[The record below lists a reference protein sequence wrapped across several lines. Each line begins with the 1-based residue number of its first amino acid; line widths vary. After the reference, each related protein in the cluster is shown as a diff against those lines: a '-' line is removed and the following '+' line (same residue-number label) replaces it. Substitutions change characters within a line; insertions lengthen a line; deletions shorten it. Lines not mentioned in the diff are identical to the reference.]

1 MNEEIVKI
9 TDGINLH
16 FVNTD
21 KFKTDLIAAFF
32 VTELNRENV
41 TKNALIPA
49 VLRRGTEKLKTMK
62 DISIKLEDMYGSV
75 LDASSDKLG
84 DRQVVQFYIN
94 SLNNKYALD
103 STDIQGEAIELL
115 CDIILNP
122 KLVEGCFDEEFVE
135 GEKETLRELI
145 EAKINDKGSY
155 SMVRCVEEM
164 CVEEPY
170 GLYKFG
176 YVEDLEKIDAKN
188 LYEQYKKLLSTAETH
203 IYLSGSFN
211 KDEIVEKIKNRF
223 NVIDRKYE
231 NKNINTYIS
240 EKKYEN
246 REVIERQDVTQGKL
260 VLGYRL
266 NDIDISKDLQKVVLY
281 ATVLGGTPGSKLFQ
295 NVREKAS
302 LAYTIRSIYVKHKG
316 ILMVAAGIEID
327 KYDEA
332 HSLILK
338 QLDDIKNGEIS
349 EEEVKDAKSYLT
361 NSYKSFYDD
370 QSSIINFDMGQTLLN
385 NEDSI
390 DECIDKINSVTK
402 DDIVEI
408 AQKLELQLT
417 YFLTGKEEDNND

>member
-9 TDGINLH
+9 FEGINLH

-32 VTELNRENV
+32 VTDLNRESV

-49 VLRRGTEKLKTMK
+49 VLRRGTNKLQTMK
-62 DISIKLEDMYGSV
+62 EISVKLEDMYGSV

-94 SLNNKYALD
+94 SLNNNYALD
-103 STDIQGEAIELL
+103 SMDIQGEAINLL

-122 KLVEGCFDEEFVE
+122 KLVDDCFDEEFVK

-164 CVEEPY
+164 CSGEPY

-176 YVEDLEKIDAKN
+176 YVEDLDKIDAKN
-188 LYEQYKKLLSTAETH
+188 LYEQYKKILATAEIH
-203 IYLSGSFN
+203 IYLSGLFN
-211 KDEIVEKIKNRF
+211 KDDIVEKLKNRF
-223 NVIDRKYE
+223 SVIERKYE
-231 NKNINTYIS
+231 NKNIDTYIA
-240 EKKYEN
+240 ENKYEN
-246 REVIERQDVTQGKL
+246 REVTERQDVTQGKL
-260 VLGYRL
+260 VLGYRV
-266 NDIDISKDLQKVVLY
+266 NDIDISKDLQKVILY
-281 ATVLGGTPGSKLFQ
+281 ATILGGTPGSKLFQ

-327 KYDEA
+327 KYEEA

-338 QLDDIKNGEIS
+338 QVEDIRNGEIT
-349 EEEVKDAKSYLT
+349 EEEIKDAKSYLT

-370 QSSIINFDMGQTLLN
+370 QSAIINFDMGQTLLN
-385 NEDSI
+385 NENTI
-390 DECIDKINSVTK
+390 DECIAKINAVSKEEV
-402 DDIVEI
+402 IEV
-408 AQKLELQLT
+408 ANKLDLQLT
-417 YFLTGKEEDNND
+417 YFLTGKEDDKND